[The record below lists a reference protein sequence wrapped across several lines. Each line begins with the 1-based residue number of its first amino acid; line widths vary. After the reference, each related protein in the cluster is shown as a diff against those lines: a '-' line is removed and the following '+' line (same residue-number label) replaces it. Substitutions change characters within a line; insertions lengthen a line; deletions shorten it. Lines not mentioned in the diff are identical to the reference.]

1 MRHHAPLART
11 PRSPAT
17 LITVRAILA
26 VVLVATLLT
35 ATRSILASSASP
47 PTPAATSTATSL
59 VSQATNRGSNTRTG
73 WYPDQP
79 GLSPSV
85 VASSG
90 FGQIFNTPVVGQVF
104 AQPLVTS
111 GVLIVAT
118 MQDWVYGLNPTTGA
132 VEWSRQ
138 IAQPFYQVNAWTL
151 KGETCGDVGP
161 YVGVLSTPTVDP
173 TSGIV
178 YMLDMQQGVS
188 GTPSYWM
195 HALNPL
201 TGAEEPNFPVRI
213 SGSAQNDPGL
223 SFNANLELQ
232 RPGLL
237 LLNGRVYAAFS
248 SHCDQSPFYG
258 FVVGVSTA
266 GSISTIWTDVI
277 SNHVGGG
284 IWQSGGGLVQFGN
297 DILLTSGNGYQ
308 SPKGPLP
315 GNQPPSS
322 LGESVINLSV
332 SSTGALVPV
341 DFFTPYDAAY
351 LDKHDFDFGTGAPV
365 LLPSSFGTASIPH
378 VVVQESKGGY
388 VYLLNADSLGG
399 VGNGP
404 GGGDNSLATVGPYG
418 GVWATPAA
426 YPTKTGGYLYMPTA
440 TGGTGSLGNAHQ
452 GNFDVYQV
460 NATGTTPTL
469 TQVATAGSAA
479 GGSTA
484 FGYGAASPV
493 VTSNQLVA
501 NTGVVWVVRSS
512 DGLGDDATLQ
522 AYNATPKGRWL
533 TLINQWPIGLANKF
547 TSPGVWANKIYAVS
561 KDGHVIGF
569 GVRNSAQLHGR
580 GLNFATTVIG
590 HQSVSETLT
599 VTADRALT
607 ISSVQIPSDP
617 SQTTPPQFAITG
629 VQPSLTSKGLHLEKG
644 ATAKISVVF
653 QPTSSPG
660 SIQSTVRILF
670 SAGELDL
677 PLTGLAQSP
686 SALLY
691 GSTTGLDFGG
701 VTMGASSTQ
710 DVRFTNF
717 GALPLIWGASVLPS
731 NGFSLGVVPTPGT
744 TLAPGASI
752 TLPVT
757 YAPTAPQ
764 ASATSSFTLTSTAAP
779 SLETWTVNLSAHSA
793 QPSLLSLSTSSGTTG
808 LDLGSVPVGGS
819 NAGSFTITN
828 TGGSTATLTKV
839 SAPTSSAFIFSQPL
853 GAGNQIQAG
862 ASLTINV
869 AFQPDAT
876 GPQHET
882 WQFTTNAP
890 GSPNY
895 AISISGTA
903 TGTGFALPVFA
914 AHSGWTTNGSAS
926 IGEHQLVLTQLS
938 QFQAGSAYWP
948 VAVPSTTMTFSYVM
962 NQSLGDGADAAALV
976 LANALTTSPSSLGSS
991 GSGLAFDTVQGIGV
1005 VIGTYPEPG
1014 SPPTITPKGAG
1025 YGWIG
1030 VTNGWNTQTN
1040 QYNWLGGVNL
1050 PAELG
1055 GVQNNPLGVTVSVTN
1070 GELSVFIDGT
1080 SELTLPV
1087 TLPPTV
1093 IVGFAGSTGT
1103 LFNRNAVGDL
1113 RATIAGTTPHP
1124 ALKAPSALS
1133 VAPSSVGAIS
1143 YTTMTLSNG
1152 AATPLAIVSA
1162 TSTNPAFFVTG
1173 TSLPIEIAPKS
1184 STKVR
1189 IGFQPGT
1196 PGAQSAKLLLR
1207 SPGASS
1213 ITVALHAR
1221 ANGNASVVAPLR
1233 QWRRNGLARLVGSTL
1248 TLTDLSTFQ
1257 ASSAWSRSLT
1267 NSSDATVSFTPL
1279 VNPGNGA
1286 DGIAV
1291 LFGAPGVP
1299 DSTLGSNGWGLGF
1312 APVVAPTYAVVFSED
1327 KEHGAPAANFVGISD
1342 GGANGSLHWLATK
1355 ALVQPLSALSTP
1367 VSVTTNATS
1376 ITVWVN
1382 GLAVLTKRG
1391 LSLPGTLRIGIA
1403 GSNGGLV
1410 DRHAVLGLRATA
1422 P

>member
-1 MRHHAPLART
+1 M
-11 PRSPAT
+11 PR
-17 LITVRAILA
+17 LILVAIM
-26 VVLVATLLT
+26 VATLLLS
-35 ATRSILASSASP
+35 TRSTFASSA
-47 PTPAATSTATSL
+47 PAPSTAGTTAPL
-59 VSQATNRGSNTRTG
+59 VSQPTNRGSTSRAG

-85 VASSG
+85 VAGSH

-104 AQPLVTS
+104 AQPLVAS

-178 YMLDMQQGVS
+178 YMLAMQQGVS

-201 TGAEEPNFPVRI
+201 TGGEEPNFPVRI
-213 SGSAQNDPGL
+213 SGSAQNDPSL
-223 SFNANLELQ
+223 AFNANLELQ

-237 LLNGRVYAAFS
+237 LLNGRIYAAFS
-248 SHCDQSPFYG
+248 SHCDQAPFYG

-266 GSISTIWTDVI
+266 GTISTIWTDVI

-365 LLPSSFGTASIPH
+365 LLPASFGTASIPH

-460 NATGTTPTL
+460 NATGATPTL
-469 TQVATAGSAA
+469 TQVATAGSPAS
-479 GGSTA
+479 GSTA

-501 NTGVVWVVRSS
+501 NSGVVWVVRSS

-561 KDGHVIGF
+561 QDGHVMGF
-569 GVRNSAQLHGR
+569 GEKDSAQLHGR
-580 GLNFATTVIG
+580 GLTFATTVIG
-590 HQSVSETLT
+590 SRSAIETLS
-599 VTADRALT
+599 VTADRPLT
-607 ISSVQIPSDP
+607 ISSVQVPSDP
-617 SQTTPPQFAITG
+617 NQTTPAQFAITG
-629 VQPSLTSKGLHLEKG
+629 VQPSLTSKGLHLAKG
-644 ATAKISVVF
+644 ATARISIVF
-653 QPTSSPG
+653 QPNTTPG
-660 SIQSTVRILF
+660 SIQSTLRIVF
-670 SAGELDL
+670 DAGELDL

-686 SALLY
+686 NALLY

-701 VTMGASSTQ
+701 VTMGTSSAQ
-710 DVRFTNF
+710 NVRFTNF
-717 GALPLIWGASVLPS
+717 GALPLTWGASVSPS
-731 NGFSLGVVPTPGT
+731 NGFSLGGVPAPGT

-752 TLPVT
+752 TLVVT
-757 YAPTAPQ
+757 YTPSAPQ
-764 ASATSSFTLTSTAAP
+764 SSATSSFTLTSSATP
-779 SLETWTVNLSAHSA
+779 SVQTWTVNLSAHSA
-793 QPSLLSLSTSSGTTG
+793 QPPQLSLSTSSGTSG

-819 NAGSFTITN
+819 NTGSFTITN
-828 TGGSTATLTKV
+828 SGGSTATLTKV

-853 GAGNQIQAG
+853 SAGDQIQAG
-862 ASLTINV
+862 TSLTINV

-882 WQFTTNAP
+882 VQFTTNAP

-895 AISISGTA
+895 TVSLSGTA
-903 TGTGFALPVFA
+903 TGSGFALPLFSSRA
-914 AHSGWTTNGSAS
+914 GWTTNGSAS
-926 IGEHQLVLTQLS
+926 IEDHQLVLTQLS

-976 LANALTTSPSSLGSS
+976 IANALSTPPSSLGSD
-991 GSGLAFDTVQGIGV
+991 GGGLGFNTVQGIGV

-1014 SPPTITPKGAG
+1014 SPPTLDPKGAG
-1025 YGWIG
+1025 YGWVG

-1055 GVQNNPLGVTVSVTN
+1055 GVQNNPLGVTVSISN
-1070 GELSVFIDGT
+1070 DELSVFINGT

-1087 TLPPTV
+1087 TLPPSV
-1093 IVGFAGSTGT
+1093 LIGFAGSTGN
-1103 LFNRNAVGDL
+1103 LFNRNAVSDL
-1113 RATIAGTTPHP
+1113 RATIAGTPPTT
-1124 ALKAPSALS
+1124 ALKTPSNVS
-1133 VAPSSVGAIS
+1133 VRPSGVGAVS

-1152 AATPLAIVSA
+1152 GSMPLAIVGAS
-1162 TSTNPAFFVTG
+1162 TTNPAFFVTG
-1173 TSLPIEIAPKS
+1173 TNLPIEIAPAS
-1184 STKVR
+1184 STKIR
-1189 IGFQPGT
+1189 IGFQPAA
-1196 PGAQSAKLLLR
+1196 PGVQSAKLLLKT
-1207 SPGASS
+1207 PGGH
-1213 ITVALHAR
+1213 ITSVTLHAR
-1221 ANGNASVVAPLR
+1221 ASGAPSVVSPLR
-1233 QWRRNGLARLVGSTL
+1233 RWRRNGHARLVGSTL
-1248 TLTDLSTFQ
+1248 SLTGLSTFQ
-1257 ASSAWSRSLT
+1257 ASSAWASSLT
-1267 NSSDATVSFTPL
+1267 TSPNAAVTFTPQ
-1279 VNPGNGA
+1279 VSPGNGA

-1291 LFGAPGVP
+1291 LFGAPSVP

-1342 GGANGSLHWLATK
+1342 GGSNGSLHWLATK
-1355 ALVQPLSALSTP
+1355 ALAQTISALSTP
-1367 VSVTTNATS
+1367 ISVTTSATS

-1382 GLAVLTKRG
+1382 GVAILTKQG
-1391 LSLPGTLRIGIA
+1391 LTLPGTLRIGVA
-1403 GSNGGLV
+1403 GSTGGLV
-1410 DRHAVLGLRATA
+1410 DRHALLDLRVTA